1 MLTEAIADRLVGRNR
16 STVVASERGLVF
28 RKVFS
33 GGQADADRRFR
44 NTVEWEAVRRA
55 HALTFSPPM
64 LSSDAQARTV
74 VFPYL
79 LEARSL
85 QQVLDSAHETNEVE
99 RLFARAGAI
108 LGELHSISGL
118 QPTLVTDGPEDEPL
132 HGFDWLTP
140 AAFERA
146 SGGELDCWRLFQ
158 HDAELIEI
166 VRAWTTGQRR
176 FAMVPSHG
184 DLRPDQFLVGA
195 DGEPVLIDW
204 EEFTVA
210 PAHRDVAG
218 LLGAVLFDA
227 VVRAFTGI
235 DSPES
240 SALDFHNLL
249 LDRGETMLSRAR
261 PVAAAILEGYR
272 SCCTEPL
279 DRNELARGIGWY
291 VIERVIA
298 RSMMSYSMP
307 AVDRALAG
315 IGRQAMLEPDGAA
328 VLLEAVIA

>member
-1 MLTEAIADRLVGRNR
+1 MLTEAITDRLVGRNR
-16 STVVASERGLVF
+16 STVVSSAEGLVF

-33 GGQADADRRFR
+33 GEPADADRRFR
-44 NTVEWEAVRRA
+44 NTLEWEDVRRTR
-55 HALTFSPPM
+55 ALTFSPVI

-85 QQVLDSAHETNEVE
+85 QQVLDSAQETDEVE

-108 LGELHSISGL
+108 LGELHSIVGL
-118 QPTLVTDGPEDEPL
+118 RPTMNADGSAEEPL

-140 AAFERA
+140 AAYARA

-158 HDAELIEI
+158 HDAEFIEV

-204 EEFTVA
+204 EEFTIA

-235 DSPES
+235 NSPES
-240 SALDFHNLL
+240 SVLDFHNLL

-261 PVAAAILEGYR
+261 PVAAAVLEGYHSR
-272 SCCTEPL
+272 CTEQL
-279 DRNELARGIGWY
+279 DRDELARGIGWY

-298 RSMMSYSMP
+298 RSMMSYSLP
-307 AVDRALAG
+307 AADRALAG
-315 IGRQAMLEPDGAA
+315 IGRQAMLEPDSAA
-328 VLLEAVIA
+328 VLLEAVIT

>member
-1 MLTEAIADRLVGRNR
+1 MLTEAITDRLVGRNR
-16 STVVASERGLVF
+16 STVVTSAEGLVF

-33 GGQADADRRFR
+33 GERADADRRFR
-44 NTVEWEAVRRA
+44 NTLHWEDVRRTRS
-55 HALTFSPPM
+55 LTFSPAM
-64 LSSDAQARTV
+64 LSSDAEARTV

-85 QQVLDSAHETNEVE
+85 QQVLDSAQETDEAE
-99 RLFARAGAI
+99 RLFGRAGAI
-108 LGELHSISGL
+108 LGELHSIAGL
-118 QPTLVTDGPEDEPL
+118 QPSLDAGGSEDEPL

-140 AAFERA
+140 AAYARA
-146 SGGELDCWRLFQ
+146 SGGELECWRLFQ
-158 HDAELIEI
+158 HDAELVEA
-166 VRAWTTGQRR
+166 VRTWTTGQRR

-195 DGEPVLIDW
+195 DDEPVLIDW

-227 VVRAFTGI
+227 IARAFTGV

-249 LDRGETMLSRAR
+249 LDRGETMLDRAR
-261 PVAAAILEGYR
+261 PVAAAILAGYR
-272 SCCTEPL
+272 TRSDQEL
-279 DRNELARGIGWY
+279 DRDEVARGIGWY

-298 RSMMSYSMP
+298 RSMLSYSMS
-307 AVDRALAG
+307 ASDRALAG
-315 IGRQAMLEPDGAA
+315 IGRQAMLEPGSAA
-328 VLLEAVIA
+328 LLLGEVTA